1 MLETATALLFG
12 HVLGDFVLQSNA
24 MVARKDRP
32 WVLLAHVGLVL
43 CATWAALGFPL
54 DAWLLLLLIG
64 VSHFVTDLLKQGY
77 AARCRARGTPAG
89 FAAFAADQAA
99 HLAVIWLAASLW
111 PGGWAAGIWTDPRL
125 LARLPGLARLPEAMA
140 LGAGLIATIWAG
152 GYAVGALMSG
162 LKFPA
167 DPESDKSLPRGGQL
181 IGRLERLMIL
191 MLLLANQPD
200 GIGLLI
206 AAKSILRFSEV
217 SEGDRRASE
226 YVIIG
231 TLASFAWAISI
242 AYGTTALLAALGP
255 DASSP

>member
-12 HVLGDFVLQSNA
+12 HVLGDFVLQTNA

-32 WVLLAHVGLVL
+32 WVLLAHVALVL

-54 DAWLLLLLIG
+54 DAWPLALIG
-64 VSHFVTDLLKQGY
+64 ISHFATDLLKQGH
-77 AARCRARGTPAG
+77 AARCRARGTRAG
-89 FAAFAADQAA
+89 FAAFATDQAA

-111 PGGWAAGIWTDPRL
+111 PGGWAAGIWTAPAL
-125 LARLPGLARLPEAMA
+125 LDRLPGLDRLPEAMA

-152 GYAVGALMSG
+152 GYAVSALMSG

-167 DPESDKSLPRGGQL
+167 DPELDKSLPRGGRL

-191 MLLLANQPD
+191 MLLLADQPD

-242 AYGTTALLAALGP
+242 AYGTTALLGALGGP
-255 DASSP
+255 